1 MINIDDKTRR
11 LSQATIVVGYKQEN
25 KAESIEFKIPEYL
38 KEYGKKICF
47 KTKDGKVFSK
57 LFDNTTSNIFTFTRT
72 ETQYG
77 ELNATIEF
85 FKTENEDMIIYK
97 TSMLQIIFNE
107 SIICED
113 EVQPDEPKIPILESL
128 IEKVTDLNN
137 TITENEE
144 TRNNNEN
151 TRISNED
158 SRIAN
163 ETQRDIYYTG
173 IQNKV
178 NNGEF
183 NGATYLP
190 NVDADGNISWTNNK
204 GLENPSS
211 QNIRGPQGIQG
222 PQGEAFKIKKTYSS
236 IEVMQ
241 ADFDNMEVGDYV
253 MIVTSIE
260 LEDNAKLYS
269 RTETEWVFITDFSG
283 AQGIQGEQ
291 GPQGI
296 QGIQGEKGTG
306 ISSLEVR
313 DGSLYVTL
321 TDNTTQNAGL
331 IITDEVKQWLVNE
344 VTNNAQSN
352 FNTYYNGKV
361 TDFNNYTTTKIQE
374 YDTNAQNK
382 ITEYDEH
389 TEELTNRIT
398 TLENEKTELQLEC
411 KRLREDN
418 QAIAII
424 GQASGENITLN
435 DSSDARFKKFEIGGN
450 SWQETREG
458 YNKIDLRNV
467 NNLTE
472 NGITYTIDSEKG
484 SVAINGEA
492 TATANLKIL
501 LNKDIPAGT
510 AISFGINNA
519 QTDANITARLMDVTG
534 TTLKSIGLNST
545 NNKVENITLTG
556 DINSIYVRVPAGAI
570 VNNIIIYPQLET
582 STQLHDFE
590 IYGLMPSTEFISE
603 IKNCKDS
610 INIKVCNK
618 NLLNVGLLDFEE
630 KTINGVTV
638 KNNHD
643 GTYSVNGT
651 STGSVDL
658 IIKGDLSTTDIFLK
672 IKKGLL
678 CYSTNL
684 KNTDGYIAF
693 HDHFS
698 NRTLVINANASYN
711 NQVVENITYMFIRL
725 AKTSGITFNEDKV
738 IFQLEYNSSTEL
750 IPHEEQAITFPLAEG
765 QVLHKDDYL
774 ADDGIHHKRK
784 TIILNGTETCTMS
797 TQVVNNTTYA
807 KFDIAI
813 SSKVDTLDRTALCS
827 HLKYKYQGWTTE
839 GNINT
844 FSFTN
849 NSNLRLLLD
858 ANEFDSV
865 EKLTTYLTNNNMT
878 FEYVLLEEEIESYT
892 EKQQT
897 VHDEIKKTAHS
908 YGEQTHIFSLDEISL
923 IFNIEHL
930 KDTQAYIDNQITT
943 LCNSRSSSDT
953 IET

>member
-72 ETQYG
+72 ETQYK
-77 ELNATIEF
+77 ELDATIEF

-97 TSMLQIIFNE
+97 TSMLHIIFNE

-128 IEKVTDLNN
+128 IEKVTDLNS

-151 TRISNED
+151 TRILNEN

-183 NGATYLP
+183 NGATFTP
-190 NVDADGNISWTNNK
+190 SVDQDGNISWTNNK
-204 GLENPSS
+204 GLENPSL

-222 PQGEAFKIKKTYSS
+222 PQGEAFKIKKTYPS
-236 IEVMQ
+236 IEAMQ
-241 ADFDNMEVGDYV
+241 NDFDNMEVGDYV

-260 LEDNAKLYS
+260 LEDNAKLYA
-269 RTETEWVFITDFSG
+269 RAETEWIFITDFSG

-344 VTNNAQSN
+344 ITNNAQSN

-361 TDFNNYTTTKIQE
+361 TDFNNYATTKIQE

-389 TEELTNRIT
+389 AGELTNRIT

-435 DSSDARFKKFEIGGN
+435 DSSDARFKKFGIGGN

-458 YNKIDLRNV
+458 YNLLQ
-467 NNLTE
+467 NNLTSQTA
-472 NGITYTIDSEKG
+472 NGITLIKQEDGTII
-484 SVAINGEA
+484 VNG
-492 TATANLKIL
+492 TATADSTFEVTKFNTEVQTYTLSGTPTTAKNTYNLCFGSSAYQDIGQGISRTFTEETKVSIYIRIL
-501 LNKDIPAGT
+501 SGQTLNNVIFKPMIIAGT
-510 AISFGINNA
+510 EAKDYEQYGAMPSPNYKSDIQN
-519 QTDANITARLMDVTG
+519 VTG
-534 TTLKSIGLNST
+534 NANVKIT
-545 NNKVENITLTG
+545 NNLESTDEN
-556 DINSIYVRVPAGAI
+556 Y
-570 VNNIIIYPQLET
+570 
-582 STQLHDFE
+582 
-590 IYGLMPSTEFISE
+590 
-603 IKNCKDS
+603 K
-610 INIKVCNK
+610 
-618 NLLNVGLLDFEE
+618 
-630 KTINGVTV
+630 
-638 KNNHD
+638 
-643 GTYSVNGT
+643 
-651 STGSVDL
+651 
-658 IIKGDLSTTDIFLK
+658 
-672 IKKGLL
+672 
-678 CYSTNL
+678 
-684 KNTDGYIAF
+684 
-693 HDHFS
+693 
-698 NRTLVINANASYN
+698 
-711 NQVVENITYMFIRL
+711 
-725 AKTSGITFNEDKV
+725 
-738 IFQLEYNSSTEL
+738 
-750 IPHEEQAITFPLAEG
+750 EQSFTFPLQEG
-765 QVLHKDDYL
+765 QRLMLGDYL

-784 TIILNGTETCTMS
+784 QRTFDGTENWHKSPDDQQTDNTNLFYLTLSDKKLGVFNVISNMFPSKYVVDTTNDFIGICGNALYNLIYIRINQQLTLEEFKSLLAEQYANGTP
-797 TQVVNNTTYA
+797 VV
-807 KFDIAI
+807 
-813 SSKVDTLDRTALCS
+813 
-827 HLKYKYQGWTTE
+827 
-839 GNINT
+839 
-844 FSFTN
+844 
-849 NSNLRLLLD
+849 
-858 ANEFDSV
+858 V
-865 EKLTTYLTNNNMT
+865 EYDLA
-878 FEYVLLEEEIESYT
+878 EEEIEAYIP
-892 EKQQT
+892 EQQT
-897 VHDEIKKTAHS
+897 VHDEKKKTAHS

-923 IFNIEHL
+923 IFNIEYL

-943 LCNSRSSSDT
+943 LCNSSSSSDT
-953 IET
+953 TET

>member
-77 ELNATIEF
+77 ELDATIQF
-85 FKTENEDMIIYK
+85 FKTQNEDMIVYK
-97 TSMLQIIFNE
+97 TSMLHIIFNE
-107 SIICED
+107 TINCED

-151 TRISNED
+151 TRISNE
-158 SRIAN
+158 N
-163 ETQRDIYYTG
+163 ERKTNEKERETYYTN

-190 NVDADGNISWTNNK
+190 NVDAEGNISWTNNK

-211 QNIRGPQGIQG
+211 QNIRGPQGVQG
-222 PQGEAFKIKKTYSS
+222 PQGEAFKIKKTYPSV
-236 IEVMQ
+236 EAMQ
-241 ADFDNMEVGDYV
+241 ADFNNMEVGDFV
-253 MIVTSIE
+253 MIATSIE
-260 LEDNAKLYS
+260 LEDNAKLYA
-269 RTETEWVFITDFSG
+269 RTETEWVFITDLSG
-283 AQGIQGEQ
+283 AQGIQ

-296 QGIQGEKGTG
+296 QGIQGIQGKRGIG
-306 ISSLEVR
+306 ISKLEVKQ
-313 DGSLYVTL
+313 GYLYITL
-321 TDNTTQNAGL
+321 TDNATQNAGL

-344 VTNNAQSN
+344 ITNNAQSN

-361 TDFNNYTTTKIQE
+361 TDFNNYATTKIQE

-389 TEELTNRIT
+389 AGELTNRIT

-435 DSSDARFKKFEIGGN
+435 DSSDARFKKFVIGGN

-458 YNKIDLRNV
+458 YNLANLDKETYTISGVTVTNNGDGSFTLNGETTSSLDIILTKNSQMDKSIYEFKEETYLLKTIV
-467 NNLTE
+467 ESGSFSNDNNLTIQTSLLGK
-472 NGITYTIDSEKG
+472 NGDNYDYGIMKNILSA
-484 SVAINGEA
+484 SVFA
-492 TATANLKIL
+492 TTKALTANYKLSRI
-501 LNKDIPAGT
+501 
-510 AISFGINNA
+510 
-519 QTDANITARLMDVTG
+519 
-534 TTLKSIGLNST
+534 
-545 NNKVENITLTG
+545 E
-556 DINSIYVRVPAGAI
+556 IYVGGAG
-570 VNNIIIYPQLET
+570 VVFNNYKIKVLLAKSSDKNLAWEP
-582 STQLHDFE
+582 
-590 IYGLMPSTEFISE
+590 YGAMPSPGYKSDIQ
-603 IKNCKDS
+603 
-610 INIKVCNK
+610 
-618 NLLNVGLLDFEE
+618 NV
-630 KTINGVTV
+630 
-638 KNNHD
+638 
-643 GTYSVNGT
+643 
-651 STGSVDL
+651 TGSVNVKITNNL
-658 IIKGDLSTTDIFLK
+658 ESTD
-672 IKKGLL
+672 
-678 CYSTNL
+678 
-684 KNTDGYIAF
+684 
-693 HDHFS
+693 
-698 NRTLVINANASYN
+698 
-711 NQVVENITYMFIRL
+711 ENY
-725 AKTSGITFNEDKV
+725 K
-738 IFQLEYNSSTEL
+738 
-750 IPHEEQAITFPLAEG
+750 EQSFTFPLQEG
-765 QVLHKDDYL
+765 QRLMKGDYL

-784 TIILNGTETCTMS
+784 QIDFDGTENWTFGNIKENTVNLLLNDFQGYNVTGTDSINAMCNYFVGIRQGASLDKECFWFNGSGGFRIRINKDKLADTSTNDKCVESFKIYLAEQYANGTP
-797 TQVVNNTTYA
+797 V
-807 KFDIAI
+807 I
-813 SSKVDTLDRTALCS
+813 
-827 HLKYKYQGWTTE
+827 
-839 GNINT
+839 
-844 FSFTN
+844 
-849 NSNLRLLLD
+849 
-858 ANEFDSV
+858 V
-865 EKLTTYLTNNNMT
+865 EYDLA
-878 FEYVLLEEEIESYT
+878 EEEIESYT

-908 YGEQTHIFSLDEISL
+908 YGEQTHIFSLDEISP
-923 IFNIEHL
+923 IFNIEYL

-943 LCNSRSSSDT
+943 LCNSSSSSDT